1 MIAII
6 MLIRIMFT
14 TTVKC
19 VKLTL
24 VDKNFYK
31 SFKVYILE
39 NAKKIHAA
47 ISLAALRLP
56 KLNFPI
62 DMAIVFWIVC
72 FTLKKFL
79 SLALSTK

>member
-14 TTVKC
+14 TTVK
-19 VKLTL
+19 LTL
-24 VDKNFYK
+24 VDKNFFK
-31 SFKVYILE
+31 SFKVYLLE
-39 NAKKIHAA
+39 KAKKIHAA
-47 ISLAALRLP
+47 ISLAARRLP

>member
-14 TTVKC
+14 TTVK
-19 VKLTL
+19 LTL
-24 VDKNFYK
+24 VNNFFK
-31 SFKVYILE
+31 SFKVYLLE
-39 NAKKIHAA
+39 KAKKIHAA
-47 ISLAALRLP
+47 ISLAARRLP